1 MRISKSKKYF
11 DENPE
16 AKEKKNKYNTK
27 YHQTKERKKYRA
39 FLNKVNRKKGT
50 YGNGDGLDY
59 DHDEKKLIPQ
69 SKNRSKKKANETK
82 KKKTKVTSGS

>member
-50 YGNGDGLDY
+50 YGNGDELDY
-59 DHDEKKLIPQ
+59 GHDEKRMMSQ
-69 SKNRSKKKANETK
+69 SKNRSKKKTNETK

>member
-1 MRISKSKKYF
+1 MRVSKSKKYF
-11 DENPE
+11 DENPK
-16 AKEKKNKYNTK
+16 AKEKKDEYNTK

-69 SKNRSKKKANETK
+69 SKNRSKKKNNATK
-82 KKKTKVTSGS
+82 KKGQKNNSGN

>member
-50 YGNGDGLDY
+50 YGNGDELDY
-59 DHDEKKLIPQ
+59 DHDEKRMMSR
-69 SKNRSKKKANETK
+69 SKNRSKKKTNETK

>member
-1 MRISKSKKYF
+1 MKVSKSKKYF

-39 FLNKVNRKKGT
+39 FLNRVNRKKGT

-69 SKNRSKKKANETK
+69 SKNRSKKKNNATK
-82 KKKTKVTSGS
+82 KKSQKNNSGN